1 MNFMMAS
8 SNDDKSDI
16 CQFFF
21 TKTYSV
27 LSIQYMYKVS
37 CKMDKHFL
45 RYFMFSTTGLLAP
58 PPPPQPWDFRKSPAQ
73 VGSKQKM
80 FTSFKLSWKLKFTL
94 SAPMSVLAW
103 KALLKWYR
111 PSNEPDCLLCNPL
124 KLISTPD

>member
-1 MNFMMAS
+1 MKFMMTS

-16 CQFFF
+16 CHFFLPRLILYCQYSTW
-21 TKTYSV
+21 TKFHVKWTNFFWDT
-27 LSIQYMYKVS
+27 S
-37 CKMDKHFL
+37 C
-45 RYFMFSTTGLLAP
+45 FSTAGLLAA
-58 PPPPQPWDFRKSPAQ
+58 PPPQPWDFKKSPAQ
-73 VGSKQKM
+73 VGLKQKM